1 MHYIW
6 LKVCGHPKNVVAVPG
21 RVGLE
26 REGSLYLACNDK
38 NALFLLLNNL
48 NDINCGHVRKC
59 VMRSIIFWTIYL
71 SRAMGKCVFGVNLA
85 ILRFCDFYTGHYMK
99 SKLVFV

>member
-1 MHYIW
+1 MDFLPEKLNNFNIMIH
-6 LKVCGHPKNVVAVPG
+6 VPG
-21 RVGLE
+21 ISMVI
-26 REGSLYLACNDK
+26 YV
-38 NALFLLLNNL
+38 NL
-48 NDINCGHVRKC
+48 NYVNVYFD
-59 VMRSIIFWTIYL
+59 M